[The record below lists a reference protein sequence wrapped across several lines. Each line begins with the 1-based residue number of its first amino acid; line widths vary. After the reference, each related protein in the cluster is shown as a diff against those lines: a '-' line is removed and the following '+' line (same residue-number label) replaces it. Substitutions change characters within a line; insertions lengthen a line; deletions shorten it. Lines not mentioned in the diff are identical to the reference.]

1 MEIQLWQIIILSLYA
16 YFAINESLATGL
28 GFHYPVFAG
37 LFTGIVMGDITLGL
51 AVGGTL
57 QLMML
62 GVASFGGASVPDFL
76 TGAIVGTVFGAL
88 SGKGLE
94 FSIGLAV
101 PVGLLMVQLDILAR
115 FTNTILLH
123 KVDNA
128 IEKLEDKKISKLILA
143 GTIPWGLSRALPIFI
158 MLILGEAAVS
168 TIMNYMPEWLM
179 GGLKVAGGV
188 LPVVGIGVL
197 LRYLPTKNYIPY
209 LLIGFFLS
217 AYLKVPML
225 GVTIV
230 GLVLALVAFNKGPS
244 LETVQAADSQGNA
257 NSFEGGFDGD
267 E

>member
-16 YFAINESLATGL
+16 YLAINESLATGL

-37 LFTGIVMGDITLGL
+37 FFTGIVMGDIPLGL

-123 KVDNA
+123 KVDKA
-128 IEKLEDKKISKLILA
+128 IENLEDKKESR
-143 GTIPWGLSRALPIFI
+143 TLSFFI
-158 MLILGEAAVS
+158 
-168 TIMNYMPEWLM
+168 
-179 GGLKVAGGV
+179 
-188 LPVVGIGVL
+188 
-197 LRYLPTKNYIPY
+197 
-209 LLIGFFLS
+209 
-217 AYLKVPML
+217 
-225 GVTIV
+225 
-230 GLVLALVAFNKGPS
+230 
-244 LETVQAADSQGNA
+244 
-257 NSFEGGFDGD
+257 
-267 E
+267 

>member
-1 MEIQLWQIIILSLYA
+1 MSCDRLAHIELHDLCA
-16 YFAINESLATGL
+16 CTFARIA
-28 GFHYPVFAG
+28 
-37 LFTGIVMGDITLGL
+37 DRQLGL

-123 KVDNA
+123 KVDKA
-128 IEKLEDKKISKLILA
+128 IENLEDKKISKLILA

-158 MLILGEAAVS
+158 MLILHF
-168 TIMNYMPEWLM
+168 INFYNCL
-179 GGLKVAGGV
+179 
-188 LPVVGIGVL
+188 
-197 LRYLPTKNYIPY
+197 
-209 LLIGFFLS
+209 F
-217 AYLKVPML
+217 
-225 GVTIV
+225 
-230 GLVLALVAFNKGPS
+230 
-244 LETVQAADSQGNA
+244 
-257 NSFEGGFDGD
+257 
-267 E
+267 